1 MRARLEGFLK
11 AADINI
17 IRVKVARKVEIKRA
31 AILGCGSGGMTMAV
45 DLGLKGFKVNLF
57 DFPEFDRNLKV
68 VEERGSVEA
77 TGNLEGKVEPD
88 VITTDMAEAVEGAD
102 AIFLTIRAYGAE
114 RFIGEAAK
122 HLEPGQ
128 IILNWSSYLSSLRT
142 YENFRETAQK
152 GTILGEGAILPYF
165 VKPIEPGVMNVY
177 GVKAHL
183 WAAAMP
189 SRKTPDMM
197 RVVKEFFS
205 NCEAAKNVLDT
216 SLTNPNLQVHVPPAL
231 LNTGL
236 WEETGGDLEFYGTLM
251 TPKVAA
257 VMDAVDKERI
267 AVGKALGLK
276 LLPKPEV
283 LKMEYGQYGV
293 RGETMYEVYSTFASH
308 RSWRPGLS
316 LDDFAART
324 AFGEDIMY
332 GYVFISTLGDQFG
345 IPTPAID
352 TMVDLAQLVIGK
364 DYWGEGAT
372 AEKLGFK
379 DMPAEQIMDYV
390 TTGARGRK
398 A

>member
-1 MRARLEGFLK
+1 MR
-11 AADINI
+11 
-17 IRVKVARKVEIKRA
+17 RA

-45 DLGLKGFKVNLF
+45 DLGLKGFKVNMF
-57 DFPEFDRNLKV
+57 DFPEFDTSLKAI
-68 VEERGSVEA
+68 EERGFVEA
-77 TGNLEGKVEPD
+77 TGKLEGKVEPD

-102 AIFLTIRAYGAE
+102 AVFLAIRAYGAE

-122 HLEPGQ
+122 HMEPDQ
-128 IILNWSSYLSSLRT
+128 IILNWSSYLAALRT
-142 YENFRETAQK
+142 YKTFRETAPE
-152 GTILGEGAILPYF
+152 GAILGEGAILPYF

-189 SRKTPDMM
+189 SLRTPEMM
-197 RVVKEFFS
+197 KVVSAFFPD
-205 NCEAAKNVLDT
+205 CEPARNVLDT

-236 WEETGGDLEFYGTLM
+236 WEKTGGDLEFYGTLM
-251 TPKVAA
+251 TPKVTA
-257 VMDAVDKERI
+257 VMDAVDKERM
-267 AVGKALGLK
+267 AVGRALGLE

-293 RGETMYEVYSTFASH
+293 RGETMHEVYSTFASH

-316 LDDFAART
+316 LDDFAVRT

-332 GYVFISTLGDQFG
+332 GYVFISTLGDQLG
-345 IPTPAID
+345 ISTPAID

-372 AEKLGFK
+372 AEKLGLK
-379 DMPAEQIMDYV
+379 GMTAEQIQEYV
-390 TTGARGRK
+390 TTGAHG
-398 A
+398 